1 MGYNPPGSSVHVISQ
16 ARMLEWIAF
25 PPIEGLSFQPRDPT
39 YVFRID
45 RHPLSL
51 GQSKHTDTF
60 INT

>member
-45 RHPLSL
+45 RQILYL
-51 GQSKHTDTF
+51 WA
-60 INT
+60 